1 MTQRGTLADRNA
13 LATYAIAI
21 AYWLAMKS
29 VYDTRRTNL
38 RSLIGQWGG
47 PTSLSKKLGHS
58 NGSYL
63 AQLVGLLHL

>member
-1 MTQRGTLADRNA
+1 
-13 LATYAIAI
+13 
-21 AYWLAMKS
+21 MKS